1 MVLLRKN
8 KPTFFLKS
16 ILSCDWNWGMLWWLV
31 STWWSSEP
39 LQWAVQ
45 IHQTASSRHPG
56 PQWVVISS
64 ILVFSSH
71 REHAQGREAGCV
83 CKAADR
89 QHWML
94 LSLLQVNVYPL
105 QFCRRIWVS
114 RRFIHFKVIF
124 LTTSWSSSGFSLLRA
139 QRIHSQLCRCFSLA
153 GWAIPSS
160 CSSQQGSAGRARGH
174 TRELC
179 IRGRICITLNDRACL
194 VLNII
199 SKETASTEGQ
209 IDN

>member
-1 MVLLRKN
+1 MALLRKN

-16 ILSCDWNWGMLWWLV
+16 ILSCNWNWGVLWWRA

-45 IHQTASSRHPG
+45 IHQTASPRHPG
-56 PQWVVISS
+56 PQWVLIGSV
-64 ILVFSSH
+64 LVFSS

-83 CKAADR
+83 CKAAHRED
-89 QHWML
+89 WML

-105 QFCRRIWVS
+105 QFRRRIWVS
-114 RRFIHFKVIF
+114 RRFIHFRVIF
-124 LTTSWSSSGFSLLRA
+124 LIISWSSSAFSLLRV
-139 QRIHSQLCRCFSLA
+139 QGIHRQLGRCFSLA
-153 GWAIPSS
+153 SWAIPSG
-160 CSSQQGSAGRARGH
+160 CSSQQGSADRARGH
-174 TRELC
+174 TGQLC
-179 IRGRICITLNDRACL
+179 IRGRICITLNDCACL